1 MHGITRYEPK
11 MEKIMRLHSVT
22 STIENGFVHLPD
34 EADWLDEYRH
44 ELATFPYGREELSGG
59 LHEPT
64 QLAASF

>member
-1 MHGITRYEPK
+1 
-11 MEKIMRLHSVT
+11 MRLHSVT